1 MGKLKREIKGHRNQE
16 IQQFH
21 HNEELDD
28 SLLPDAQEIGR
39 LREFDPSI
47 LEWLKSRAE
56 KEQDFRHST
65 YNRRLS
71 ISDKVN
77 KREHDSN
84 RIGVFIYF
92 LIVLACIACSFLLIW
107 NDKNLEGSIFG
118 GITFIFAIAVL
129 VTKKSNT
136 QQ

>member
-16 IQQFH
+16 VQQFH

-56 KEQDFRHST
+56 KEQDFRHSA
-65 YNRRLS
+65 YNQRL
-71 ISDKVN
+71 ILSDKVN

-92 LIVLACIACSFLLIW
+92 IIVLVCLLCSFLLIW
-107 NDKNLEGSIFG
+107 NDKKLEGSIFG
-118 GITFIFAIAVL
+118 GITVIFAFAVII
-129 VTKKSNT
+129 TKK
-136 QQ
+136 QEPQK